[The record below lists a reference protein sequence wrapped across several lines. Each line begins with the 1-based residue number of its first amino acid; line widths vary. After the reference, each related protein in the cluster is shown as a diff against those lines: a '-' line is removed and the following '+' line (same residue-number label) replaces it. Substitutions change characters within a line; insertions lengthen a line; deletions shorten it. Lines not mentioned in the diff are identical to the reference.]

1 MWGKRGE
8 LSTAH
13 PDRPI
18 WEENTIKQ
26 MEQML
31 VLGNL
36 DEEYMGNRDT
46 TFCRFSVSLK
56 FSQDTVLKKEKSY
69 LKPKIHL
76 LCGQI

>member
-13 PDRPI
+13 PDGQIR
-18 WEENTIKQ
+18 EENTIKQ
-26 MEQML
+26 MEQMV

-36 DEEYMGNRDT
+36 DEENMGNRDT

-56 FSQDTVLKKEKSY
+56 ISQDTMLKKEKSC